1 VNTVDPE
8 AKQTTYGDNNF
19 SAILLVDNSKIPAES
34 LAFTG
39 GNPVHLLRG
48 VPSPSRFPS
57 NKRHS
62 RLYDLMRC
70 CAAFVVAQRCHV
82 SSRPVRD
89 GPEVIVPFATLAS
102 HSSSRP
108 WLLKATRP
116 QRSKFLEEIVKNK
129 TVAAGNV
136 NLGELSVHRLG
147 FGAMRLTGDGI
158 WGPPKD
164 RKTAI
169 AVLRRAVELGVNF
182 IDTADSYG
190 PHVNEELIA
199 EALFPY
205 PAGLV
210 IATKGGW
217 NRPGPNQWTHDA
229 TPAHLREAVDGSLKR
244 LRLERIDVYQ
254 LHTPDPVVSFDDS
267 VGTLARLKEQ
277 GKIRCVALSNV
288 TQEHIE
294 RARRIVP
301 IVSVQNRYSFAD
313 REWDY
318 VADYCERNSIAFI
331 PWFPLGAGRVA
342 GDTLR
347 RVARARNVAP
357 MQVAL
362 AWLLKRSRIMLPIP
376 GTSSVQHLEENVGA
390 ASVDLTDE
398 EFQSLSRVPRLVA
411 TR

>member
-1 VNTVDPE
+1 MID
-8 AKQTTYGDNNF
+8 
-19 SAILLVDNSKIPAES
+19 
-34 LAFTG
+34 
-39 GNPVHLLRG
+39 LR
-48 VPSPSRFPS
+48 
-57 NKRHS
+57 
-62 RLYDLMRC
+62 
-70 CAAFVVAQRCHV
+70 
-82 SSRPVRD
+82 
-89 GPEVIVPFATLAS
+89 
-102 HSSSRP
+102 
-108 WLLKATRP
+108 
-116 QRSKFLEEIVKNK
+116 
-129 TVAAGNV
+129 
-136 NLGELSVHRLG
+136 GELSVTRLG
-147 FGAMRLTGDGI
+147 FGAMRITGEGI

-164 RKTAI
+164 RDAAL

-190 PHVNEELIA
+190 PNVSEELIA

-229 TPAHLREAVDGSLKR
+229 TPAHLRKAVEGSLKR

-254 LHTPDPVVSFDDS
+254 LHTPDPVVPFEDS
-267 VGTLARLKEQ
+267 VGTLARLKEE
-277 GKIRCVALSNV
+277 GKIRLVALSNV

-318 VADYCERNSIAFI
+318 VVDYCERNGIAFI

-342 GDTLR
+342 GDALNEI
-347 RVARARNVAP
+347 ARKRNADP
-357 MQVAL
+357 HQVAL
-362 AWLLKRSRIMLPIP
+362 AWLLKRSPIMLPIP
-376 GTSSVQHLEENVGA
+376 GTSSLEHLEENVAA
-390 ASVDLTDE
+390 ASVRLTTE
-398 EFQSLSRVPRLVA
+398 EYEALARVPRLVA